1 MNARELKAGIE
12 ANLGPGTA
20 DVVLGSAEPT
30 EQQLRAVCGAQ
41 SREDAR
47 ATLLDARRA
56 LRPVYQ
62 QAVVAGAVAG
72 AVATPTA
79 GRTRA
84 RPSARRRRE
93 VASRRSSSSA
103 SRGDPDLADSEPEP
117 PLAPPRAGG
126 PLDDLSRLARTAI
139 IVVRGVALG
148 TALERTPVVVG
159 ATGEARP

>member
-1 MNARELKAGIE
+1 VNTRELRAGIE

-72 AVATPTA
+72 AVATSAA

-93 VASRRSSSSA
+93 AASRRSSSSTP
-103 SRGDPDLADSEPEP
+103 RGDPDLADPEPEP
-117 PLAPPRAGG
+117 PIAPPRRGR
-126 PLDDLSRLARTAI
+126 PLDELSRQARTAI
-139 IVVRGVALG
+139 IGVRGAVLV
-148 TALERTPVVVG
+148 TALERTSVVTE
-159 ATGEARP
+159 ATGAAKP